1 VLDKLDAHQKQ
12 QLGCSATQQQHLG
25 RLSNNNNNN
34 NNLDA
39 QQHNISSQLGPQ
51 QHINLHLSASLVTS
65 TTCGAQQHNTVAATT
80 WVLQRQH

>member
-25 RLSNNNNNN
+25 RLSNN